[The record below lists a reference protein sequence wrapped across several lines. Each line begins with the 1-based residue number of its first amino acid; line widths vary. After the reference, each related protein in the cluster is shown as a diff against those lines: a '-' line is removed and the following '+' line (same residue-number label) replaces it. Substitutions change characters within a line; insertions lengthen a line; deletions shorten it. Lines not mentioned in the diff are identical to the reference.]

1 MGVCR
6 FRHKNLFY
14 KVNSCKLNKKQD
26 RQLFLKAL

>member
-6 FRHKNLFY
+6 FRYKSLFN

-26 RQLFLKAL
+26 RQCK